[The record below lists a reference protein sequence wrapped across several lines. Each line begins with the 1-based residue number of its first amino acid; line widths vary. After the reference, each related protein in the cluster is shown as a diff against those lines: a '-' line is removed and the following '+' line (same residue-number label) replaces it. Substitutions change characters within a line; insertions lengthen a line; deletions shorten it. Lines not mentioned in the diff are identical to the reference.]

1 MSIFKYAKPVAAK
14 FMAAPIFFSVVFG
27 TGDTIAGTIEE
38 IIVTAQ
44 KRAQSVQD
52 VPIAITSLT
61 GEEVDALGMRTA
73 ADVQYQIP
81 GLIVSYSSTNA
92 IPNFVLR
99 GVGLNDFTAIQS
111 SPVAVHVDEVYYGN
125 STLLNFQLFDIER
138 VEALKGPQGTL
149 YGRNSTGGS
158 VNFFSNK
165 PTEEFEAGLD
175 LGYANYEAYT
185 VEGFVSG
192 PLSETLSGRLSFNV
206 SQQDGG
212 PFTHPSLGEIGELD
226 RYAVRGQLLWDVSE
240 DLSAHLLVFGGQ
252 DDSEGNQY
260 EGVPTFTNDA
270 EFNIC
275 GPVMAGDL
283 EPSDACSFDGEGAIL
298 RDDDDPYT
306 LQKAL
311 INRDEIDAFG
321 VVFSADY
328 DLGFATLT
336 SISAYNTADRKSQE
350 DADGTVVRSIDVGYE
365 TDFEQF
371 TEELRLSSP
380 GDGRWVWTI
389 GLFYSADELETPRTE
404 TDAGDFDF
412 RQNHAYILETDSF
425 AAFWHNEFRLTERFS
440 VTAGIRYTDEERS
453 FKGGT
458 INVDFGS
465 GPTGNGDFVASPG
478 PLPGDYSDPAIFDEA
493 YIDEEISFNEVSWSV
508 GASMDIS
515 DTVMV
520 YAGISNGFKSGGFI
534 GDITVQEILQEPYD
548 EETLTAYEVGL
559 KADLLEGA
567 LRWNTSLFYYDYEDA
582 ILALSVDGT
591 GVVDSLL
598 INENAADA
606 EVYGVE
612 SEIWYAPT
620 EDLDIKFGVTYLDTE
635 TEGIP
640 TSPFNVQERLDGNEL
655 PYAPEFS
662 ANGLV
667 RYQAHIADGW
677 TGRAQF
683 DFTTRSDHWGESD
696 NINVSKLDGYTLLN
710 ARVGLGSETGN
721 WSVGVWCKNLTDKEY
736 FIYVNN
742 LQAFGSILRTPG
754 FPRTYGVDLSLRF

>member
-1 MSIFKYAKPVAAK
+1 MGTLKYAKSMLGKFVAA
-14 FMAAPIFFSVVFG
+14 PLFFSAVFG
-27 TGDTIAGTIEE
+27 MAETAAATIEE

-44 KRAQSVQD
+44 KRAQSAQD

-61 GEEVDALGMRTA
+61 GDEIDELGMRSA

-99 GVGLNDFTAIQS
+99 GIGLNDFTAIQS

-125 STLLNFQLFDIER
+125 STLLNFLLFDIER

-165 PTEEFEAGLD
+165 PGGEFEAGLD
-175 LGYANYEAYT
+175 LGYGNYEAYT
-185 VEGFVSG
+185 IDGFVSG
-192 PLSETLSGRLSFNV
+192 PLGETLSGRVSFSV
-206 SQQDGG
+206 TQQDGG
-212 PFTHPSLGEIGELD
+212 PYSHPTLGEIGEQD

-275 GPVMAGDL
+275 DPVVAGNL
-283 EPSDACSFDGEGAIL
+283 GLSGACSFDGEGAIL

-306 LQKAL
+306 LQKGL

-321 VVFSADY
+321 VVFNAGY

-336 SISAYNTADRKSQE
+336 SISAYNTVDRKSQE

-371 TEELRLSSP
+371 SEEVRLSSP
-380 GDGRWVWTI
+380 DDGRWVWTL
-389 GLFYSADELETPRTE
+389 GLFYSTDELETPRTE

-425 AAFWHNEFRLTERFS
+425 AAFLHNEFRLTERFS

-465 GPTGNGDFVASPG
+465 GPTADGEFVASPG
-478 PLPGDYSDPAIFDEA
+478 PLPGDFSDPSVFDEA
-493 YIDEEISFNEVSWSV
+493 YIDREIGFNEVSWSV

-548 EETLTAYEVGL
+548 EETLTAYEIGM
-559 KADLLEGA
+559 KSDLLDGA

-612 SEIWYAPT
+612 SEIWLAPV
-620 EDLDIKFGVTYLDTE
+620 EDLDIKFGVTWLDTE

-662 ANGLV
+662 ANGMI
-667 RYQAHIADGW
+667 RYQMPVAEGW
-677 TGRAQF
+677 KGHAQF
-683 DFTTRSDHWGESD
+683 DFTTLSDHWGESD
-696 NINVSKLDGYTLLN
+696 NINFSELDGYTLLN
-710 ARVGLGSETGN
+710 ARVGLGSATDN

-754 FPRTYGVDLSLRF
+754 IPRTYGVDVSLRF